1 MNNKS
6 IIKFTKKFFFI
17 ISFIFAIII
26 TILSSLNIIK
36 YPLYKDYYSNLTK
49 LCKNPGLNEDYIPQ
63 GITFFDNKIIT
74 VGYMKNQT
82 NSRIYVTDSK
92 TNEEKHFKLI
102 SNGKDFL
109 GHTGGIQYLNG
120 FLYLADEGTGIY
132 KIPINSLNKNSST
145 TIDIGTPT
153 KVNLNSSFVF
163 GRDNYLYVGEFH
175 RNTDYE
181 CTNIIEHNGKI
192 NYAIV
197 EKYNVNDFTTPV
209 EIYSIPDQIQGFCIK
224 DDGTIILSSSWGI
237 SSSKFY
243 IYEPKNVIK
252 TRQSYN
258 NSEVFFLD
266 EPTRIIKAPAMSED
280 LDIIFE
286 NDNSETI
293 LTMFESASNKYFYGK
308 FFFANYIAALDL

>member
-1 MNNKS
+1 MNHKS

-82 NSRIYVTDSK
+82 NSRIYVIDSK

-153 KVNLNSSFVF
+153 K
-163 GRDNYLYVGEFH
+163 
-175 RNTDYE
+175 
-181 CTNIIEHNGKI
+181 GK
-192 NYAIV
+192 
-197 EKYNVNDFTTPV
+197 
-209 EIYSIPDQIQGFCIK
+209 
-224 DDGTIILSSSWGI
+224 
-237 SSSKFY
+237 
-243 IYEPKNVIK
+243 
-252 TRQSYN
+252 
-258 NSEVFFLD
+258 
-266 EPTRIIKAPAMSED
+266 
-280 LDIIFE
+280 
-286 NDNSETI
+286 
-293 LTMFESASNKYFYGK
+293 
-308 FFFANYIAALDL
+308 